1 MWCHVVCYVAT
12 NILEATDIS
21 KMLLAGCGIVCGATC
36 HKTRWSLHSLTSCGY
51 WTWGSTVID
60 EELEV
65 MVTLYKVLF
74 WHMHAGTES
83 YGEVLCGVYV
93 CNELFTAD
101 TS

>member
-1 MWCHVVCYVAT
+1 
-12 NILEATDIS
+12 
-21 KMLLAGCGIVCGATC
+21 
-36 HKTRWSLHSLTSCGY
+36 
-51 WTWGSTVID
+51 
-60 EELEV
+60 

-83 YGEVLCGVYV
+83 YGEVLCGVYI